1 MQKIIKNIFLVLL
14 FLLNTGLNPVFAAF
28 DVKGVQ
34 LFRDNNICI
43 NSVSDGT
50 TSKVALDL
58 STLQTNSESVQSKIS
73 SSGSL
78 CTTPPFFTGGAILST
93 AGGITTQAQPNIQSL
108 GRGILISEIA
118 GNSSGISSSGDPNG
132 FSTLVSNLGGLAN
145 TIFEISLPTG
155 CDVID
160 DDDDIVGASSDLTTV
175 NDFSLPTCTSTNGLT
190 VQCNATSNLLT
201 LTTGLAPA
209 SGSTPAKVR
218 FTLSAINAVPDSNM
232 IDSILIRLSS
242 QDVFCPSTA
251 TGPLI
256 ATVVAQNAVSSPT
269 KSETIGTA
277 DLGTAKQAAKINY
290 ATETVTST
298 KGETSTN
305 EIGTTPILA
314 GSTSTAHKIQ
324 IEELDNESIPIGG
337 QSSAVLINPTA
348 TSNAA
353 TENINLW
360 IIPSISSL
368 FSNAP
373 AISDITFSDNSI
385 FISSAPVLVKTT
397 ANDVNAPFGSIVIPI
412 RKSSGGTDPATIKT
426 TITINNLKI
435 NSGTGKDGDIFTV
448 TLALF
453 EPASGAVIN
462 TPAGLSVNDSTNP
475 TNPQNFSAFSVDS
488 TRGLA
493 QNAVVGGA
501 VNEPTGAA
509 QITTDT
515 DLSALTKRDTVL
527 GAPQILNFTKVI
539 SSISDINTDKITVLN

>member
-256 ATVVAQNAVSSPT
+256 ATVVAQNAVSDFLIVLPSPV
-269 KSETIGTA
+269 
-277 DLGTAKQAAKINY
+277 D
-290 ATETVTST
+290 AT
-298 KGETSTN
+298 
-305 EIGTTPILA
+305 
-314 GSTSTAHKIQ
+314 
-324 IEELDNESIPIGG
+324 
-337 QSSAVLINPTA
+337 
-348 TSNAA
+348 
-353 TENINLW
+353 
-360 IIPSISSL
+360 
-368 FSNAP
+368 
-373 AISDITFSDNSI
+373 
-385 FISSAPVLVKTT
+385 
-397 ANDVNAPFGSIVIPI
+397 
-412 RKSSGGTDPATIKT
+412 
-426 TITINNLKI
+426 
-435 NSGTGKDGDIFTV
+435 
-448 TLALF
+448 
-453 EPASGAVIN
+453 
-462 TPAGLSVNDSTNP
+462 
-475 TNPQNFSAFSVDS
+475 
-488 TRGLA
+488 
-493 QNAVVGGA
+493 
-501 VNEPTGAA
+501 
-509 QITTDT
+509 
-515 DLSALTKRDTVL
+515 
-527 GAPQILNFTKVI
+527 
-539 SSISDINTDKITVLN
+539 